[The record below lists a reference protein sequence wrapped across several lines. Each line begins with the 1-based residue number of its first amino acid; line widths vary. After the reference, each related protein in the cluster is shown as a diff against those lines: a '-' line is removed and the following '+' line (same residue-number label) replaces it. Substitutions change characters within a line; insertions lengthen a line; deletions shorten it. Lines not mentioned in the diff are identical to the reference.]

1 VVFVTIGVQVTQ
13 LIEARAVIVVVT
25 WITYVVVAH
34 TVFVTIGA
42 RLTVPANQVV
52 KAVTVVVTWWVCVV
66 VVVIATAATQHVR
79 NYKQKIYSSRT
90 TVRTVQFVIPMKY
103 EYERK
108 GRMIDDDDDIN
119 ILKKNERMM
128 TTEYELGL
136 VGSQII
142 WSTIIPK
149 PDIG

>member
-1 VVFVTIGVQVTQ
+1 
-13 LIEARAVIVVVT
+13 
-25 WITYVVVAH
+25 
-34 TVFVTIGA
+34 
-42 RLTVPANQVV
+42 
-52 KAVTVVVTWWVCVV
+52 VV

-119 ILKKNERMM
+119 INILKKNERLM
-128 TTEYELGL
+128 TTNMNWDWLEAKYFG
-136 VGSQII
+136 V
-142 WSTIIPK
+142 
-149 PDIG
+149 